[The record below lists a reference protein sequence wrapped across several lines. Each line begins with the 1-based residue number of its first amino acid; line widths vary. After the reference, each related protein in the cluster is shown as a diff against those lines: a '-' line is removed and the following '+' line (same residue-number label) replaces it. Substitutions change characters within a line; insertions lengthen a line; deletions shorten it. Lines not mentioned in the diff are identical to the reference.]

1 MPPSLRSAAPCFP
14 VSDVGKT
21 VRWYEEFLG
30 FTPYPFPEHEP
41 YVFGIM
47 ARDNIEI
54 MLQRIPGYEKP
65 NVYSTRPGGVWD
77 TYIRMKGV
85 KEFYNQVRERVEIL
99 MPLRK
104 QPYGDWEFEVKDL
117 NGYVLVFSEL
127 ITAD

>member
-1 MPPSLRSAAPCFP
+1 MPLLNSSAPCFP

-21 VRWYEEFLG
+21 MRWYEQKLG
-30 FTPYPFPEHEP
+30 FTPYPFPDHEP

-47 ARDNIEI
+47 ARGNIEI
-54 MLQRIPGYEKP
+54 MLQRVPDYEKP
-65 NVYSTRPGGVWD
+65 DLYSSRRGGVWD
-77 TYIRMKGV
+77 VYIRMQGV
-85 KEFYNQVRERVEIL
+85 KEFYTQVNEHLEIL

-127 ITAD
+127 IAAD